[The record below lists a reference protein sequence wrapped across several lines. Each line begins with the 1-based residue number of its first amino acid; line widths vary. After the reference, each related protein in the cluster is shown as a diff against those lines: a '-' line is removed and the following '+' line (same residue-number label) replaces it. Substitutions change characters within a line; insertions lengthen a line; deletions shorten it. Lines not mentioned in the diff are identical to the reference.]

1 MVMARGPRRQAF
13 ASTDAN
19 ASIASQRSRIVVSRT
34 PSHTREVLR
43 DGSDG
48 PNPDAHDGAGHP
60 VGQRPDEADLSDPT
74 WTANTSTE
82 SSTRRPNQ
90 KPSTRRPP
98 PHKLTPGNLT
108 LRRIYSANGTRPAR
122 SLDAPCRR

>member
-60 VGQRPDEADLSDPT
+60 VGQRPDEAALSDP
-74 WTANTSTE
+74 
-82 SSTRRPNQ
+82 R
-90 KPSTRRPP
+90 
-98 PHKLTPGNLT
+98 
-108 LRRIYSANGTRPAR
+108 LRREPQPLRAQSDGEGGLAVGVGEREVE
-122 SLDAPCRR
+122 DA